1 MDIQWYILSFETIP
15 RYRKRLHGNGKI
27 LLPLPWDTKARGKS
41 ETAPAPQPTKEE
53 ARARFAAL
61 TTGGL
66 IIAAPHPPW
75 HSPVAIKRLARR
87 PRNRP

>member
-15 RYRKRLHGNGKI
+15 RYRKRQHDNGKI
-27 LLPLPWDTKARGKS
+27 LLPLPWDGKARAQAKS

-61 TTGGL
+61 AGG
-66 IIAAPHPPW
+66 
-75 HSPVAIKRLARR
+75 S
-87 PRNRP
+87 

>member
-1 MDIQWYILSFETIP
+1 MSFETIPRYLSFEDGLKLVAALYILSFETIA

-27 LLPLPWDTKARGKS
+27 LLPLPWDGKARGKN

-61 TTGGL
+61 
-66 IIAAPHPPW
+66 
-75 HSPVAIKRLARR
+75 VAGS
-87 PRNRP
+87 